1 VAGNSYQTG
10 ERLDLFLDRA
20 NELLAEPA
28 VTEGCFSIQLSFTF
42 SQTDGLSTMSRE
54 PTEPLLKSFLVT
66 FRHFVSNKEPVF
78 VNSVANTLWQ
88 ELRSDKLRGELEASR
103 KTWLAQCR
111 GGPLRV
117 VIDQDHLS
125 PADAVDLW
133 INGRYFHNDKRKAER
148 LNQLDPLGTLL
159 ARHVFLNHII
169 SATNYVVFLGQLIVV
184 GRREGLLD

>member
-1 VAGNSYQTG
+1 MPGNSYQTS
-10 ERLDLFLDRA
+10 ERFDLYLERA

-42 SQTDGLSTMSRE
+42 SQSDGFSTMSRE
-54 PTEPLLKSFLVT
+54 PSEPLLKSFLVT
-66 FRHFVSNKEPVF
+66 FRHFVSDKEPVF

-88 ELRSDKLRGELEASR
+88 ELRSDKLKGDLEASR

-111 GGPLRV
+111 GGPLQV

-125 PADAVDLW
+125 PAEALDLW
-133 INGRYFHNDKRKAER
+133 INGRYFHNDKRKAQR
-148 LNQLDPLGTLL
+148 LQQLDPLGTLL

-169 SATNYVVFLGQLIVV
+169 SATNYVVFLGQVIVV
-184 GRREGLLD
+184 ARRQGLLD